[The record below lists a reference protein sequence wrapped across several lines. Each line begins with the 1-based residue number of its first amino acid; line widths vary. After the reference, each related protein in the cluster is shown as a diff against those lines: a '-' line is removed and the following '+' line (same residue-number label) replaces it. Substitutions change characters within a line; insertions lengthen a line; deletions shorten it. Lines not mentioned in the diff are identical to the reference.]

1 MRSNCCFKR
10 PEVAHLL
17 YRYLEISLQNR
28 LRTLPV
34 LKLIKNRWMITHKL
48 SLLLLSSAL
57 LEPPGPTATRPVT
70 FINIRS
76 VLGWMRTINPQLYWL
91 HNNKRLK
98 NNNNKVKRTSL
109 MAQKKK
115 KKSPP
120 QCPSVR
126 SEWPLDQL
134 VVVRARV
141 GDVSCVNDGSV
152 GTQHVL
158 RARAPHSSAGLAV
171 WTCRRVPLLLFVG
184 CFFFFFLSKRNAK
197 IPLQPSSVHF
207 LFLPPKWNCKRI
219 N

>member
-1 MRSNCCFKR
+1 
-10 PEVAHLL
+10 
-17 YRYLEISLQNR
+17 
-28 LRTLPV
+28 
-34 LKLIKNRWMITHKL
+34 MITHKL

-126 SEWPLDQL
+126 SEWPLEQL

-184 CFFFFFLSKRNAK
+184 CFFFFFFCQSGTPKSLCSPPPCIFCFFLQNETAKELIKCIMLDTMRNWSLMWK
-197 IPLQPSSVHF
+197 VF
-207 LFLPPKWNCKRI
+207 CC
-219 N
+219 